1 MDITMLQIR
10 SNVAITR
17 SVLLRWQGQYYFD
30 DKVSTTAMAKQV
42 LLRWQGKYY
51 CDGKVSTTAINIRFR

>member
-17 SVLLRWQGQYYFD
+17 SVLLRWQ
-30 DKVSTTAMAKQV
+30 S
-42 LLRWQGKYY
+42 KYY
-51 CDGKVSTTAINIRFR
+51 CDGKVSTTAMAK